1 MYALVEILGKQ
12 YKAQEGTVLLVDK
25 IDSEVGKELEFETVV
40 ALADGEN
47 SVFGRPYVEGA
58 KVVAT
63 VGEVVKGKKVK
74 VFKFNR
80 RKGYRKTQ
88 GHRQQYSTLTVTAI
102 KG

>member
-12 YKAQEGTVLLVDK
+12 YKAQEGAVLLVDK

-47 SVFGRPYVEGA
+47 SIFGRPYVEGA

-102 KG
+102 QG